1 MITIQMKNVQRLN
14 KRKETNNMS
23 EEIRTV
29 LNDVEQ
35 KLYTMGHIIRD
46 EFTEEE
52 KKNIRKAWYLVYGVL
67 NNRF

>member
-1 MITIQMKNVQRLN
+1 
-14 KRKETNNMS
+14 MS
-23 EEIRTV
+23 EEIKTV

-67 NNRF
+67 NNKF

>member
-1 MITIQMKNVQRLN
+1 M

-35 KLYTMGHIIRD
+35 KLYTAGHFIRD

-52 KKNIRKAWYLVYGVL
+52 KKNIRKAWCLVYGVL
-67 NNRF
+67 NNKF